1 MKKLRSIIGNKRG
14 EGYIDL
20 AVAVLVIVFVLVIT
34 LSIWS
39 AITLKQDMRYMCQE
53 LIDTA
58 TTSGRIGSEV
68 NARYTE
74 LCAEL
79 GITPSISWSASYY
92 NTTKKQVQLGDVI
105 TCTLRHEIT
114 LQGFG
119 TFSLPFS
126 VTVTQSGLSRVYWK

>member
-1 MKKLRSIIGNKRG
+1 MRKILKSNKG

-20 AVAVLVIVFVLVIT
+20 AVAVLVLVFVLVVAIS
-34 LSIWS
+34 LWS

-58 TTSGRIGSEV
+58 TKTGKISTEV
-68 NARYTE
+68 DDRYQE
-74 LCAEL
+74 LCDEV
-79 GITPSISWSASYY
+79 GFTPTVSWKTTYY
-92 NTTKKQVQLGDVI
+92 NSTKKQVQLGDTI
-105 TCTLRHEIT
+105 TCTITCSIT

-119 TFSLPFS
+119 EFTLPFD